1 MKRKKDAEAAARDK
15 DLWGGDGGGVA
26 GEAQWKARKNQ
37 EENQGKCLTDRPGA
51 SVKLPGCR
59 RCSSVKCKRKIA

>member
-1 MKRKKDAEAAARDK
+1 MKRKKDAEADARDK
-15 DLWGGDGGGVA
+15 DLWAGET